1 MELNVLPGSD
11 SPWYAEGLKF
21 TCTQCGNCCTGEP
34 GYVWI
39 SKVEIERL
47 AEFLKIPR
55 GEVVN
60 KYGRNLGGRISLKEK
75 RSPRGEY
82 DCIFLQHVPV
92 KRVREG
98 VEVTEHKRI
107 CSIYPVRPLQC
118 RTWPFW
124 SEIIKTPQRWEKA
137 GQRCP
142 GINVGHRHFSVEKI
156 HQMRDATDW
165 PTNPPSSEGSSGK

>member
-1 MELNVLPGSD
+1 MELNVLPESEA
-11 SPWYAEGLKF
+11 PWYADGLRF

-39 SKVEIERL
+39 SKVEIDRL

-55 GEVVN
+55 EKVIN
-60 KYGRNLGGRISLKEK
+60 QYCRKIGGQLSLKEQ

-92 KRVREG
+92 KRLREG

-107 CSIYPVRPLQC
+107 CTVYPVRPLQC

-124 SEIIKTPQRWEKA
+124 NEIIQSPQRWEQA
-137 GQRCP
+137 GRRCP
-142 GINVGHRHFSVEKI
+142 GIDRGKRRFSVEQI
-156 HQMRDATDW
+156 HALRDAKDW
-165 PTNPPSSEGSSGK
+165 PTNPPGSDGGAK